1 MEQILKGFSWALEGY
16 MPRASQAQ
24 RQMLTIEDAERA
36 YQLIPS
42 PPKIKGCD
50 VNDYIRLAQE
60 TRELKYI
67 FFYLHEKEWYFN
79 VRVHGFLSREPGPYS
94 PYRLMDLK
102 LACRMEVLRRF
113 QEYDPNRNASFLTYM
128 RHFLTDAM
136 LRNRITEENYSFASL
151 YDYKSARRIMLIY
164 NDCKGNTKAAIRI
177 YAKKYGCTE
186 ETAAEKLKAAWEQ
199 RNRLL
204 PEINEEDDEEEPY
217 EELLP
222 DEWNYVSIL
231 DDGIEAE
238 KIDKAFRSLSF
249 RDQMLL
255 EKRNAIC
262 MRCGRVSDM
271 KTQVPF
277 EKLAEKFEGSGASGA
292 EQAYKRA
299 VEKLMLEL
307 VKLGQLHCVRIKQ
320 TSIQREGK
328 KITAAVYAY
337 QVDNGGAWGEIQF
350 DLEKGTAWVETFAEN
365 DPCDTWEITDVAI
378 QAIMKTND
386 GKLPKGALIPVRKE
400 VPISKKTSEKA
411 AE

>member
-1 MEQILKGFSWALEGY
+1 MEQILMGFSWALEGY

-24 RQMLTIEDAERA
+24 PKMLTIEDAENA
-36 YQLIPS
+36 YQLIPAPS
-42 PPKIKGCD
+42 KIKGYD

-113 QEYDPNRNASFLTYM
+113 QEYDPNRGASFLTYM

-136 LRNRITEENYSFASL
+136 LRNRMTEENYSFDSL

-164 NDCKGNTKAAIRI
+164 NDCKGNTTAAIRI

-186 ETAAEKLKAAWEQ
+186 ETAAAKLKAAWEQ

-204 PEINEEDDEEEPY
+204 PDMDEEDDEEEPY

-222 DEWNYVSIL
+222 DEWNYAGML
-231 DDGIEAE
+231 DYGIEAE
-238 KIDKAFRSLSF
+238 MMDNAFHSLSY
-249 RDQMLL
+249 RDQTLL
-255 EKRNAIC
+255 EQRNAIC

-271 KTQVPF
+271 RKQASF
-277 EKLAEKFEGSGASGA
+277 ETLAEKFEGSGTSGA

-307 VKLGQLHCVRIKQ
+307 VKLGQLHCVRLKQ
-320 TSIQREGK
+320 LSTQREGK
-328 KITAAVYAY
+328 KITAAAYAY
-337 QVDNGGAWGEIQF
+337 QVDNDGAWGEIQF

-365 DPCDTWEITDVAI
+365 DPCDTWEITDAAI
-378 QAIMKTND
+378 QAILSCEA
-386 GKLPKGALIPVRKE
+386 GKMPKSVLIPC
-400 VPISKKTSEKA
+400 KA
-411 AE
+411 TIT